1 MASHFKEVCRD
12 CGVTV
17 SECLCPDPNKTI
29 IKVTCKACAAAIQ
42 ALQTAP
48 APANED
54 PLAIS
59 MKFHQAMFLMD
70 MGMKVYREGWFSRS
84 RRIGKE
90 EDRFIDLDGNEVI
103 TWPPNTKDMLATDW
117 KLWKQ

>member
-1 MASHFKEVCRD
+1 
-12 CGVTV
+12 
-17 SECLCPDPNKTI
+17 
-29 IKVTCKACAAAIQ
+29 
-42 ALQTAP
+42 
-48 APANED
+48 
-54 PLAIS
+54 
-59 MKFHQAMFLMD
+59 MD